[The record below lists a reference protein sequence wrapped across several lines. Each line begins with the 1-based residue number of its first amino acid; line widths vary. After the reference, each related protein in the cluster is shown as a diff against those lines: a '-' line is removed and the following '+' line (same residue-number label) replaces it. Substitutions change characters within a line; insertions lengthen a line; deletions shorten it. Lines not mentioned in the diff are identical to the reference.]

1 MADSAPAVQASNTP
15 QPLQSDSGGAEA
27 RHEVPSEC
35 VWTND
40 DVVFA
45 AVRSEEEGAS
55 LRDVV
60 SRIRAVPVP
69 ELEPVAASAPA
80 HSEEHHMNDSASESE
95 EEEEGGHGAGAG
107 APAAATTSDEESE
120 PSPFSAAFDRSATT
134 ALRFLRARDG
144 DVEAAVQMWTESLHW
159 RVNSQI
165 SANCRAWSKELAEAR
180 TYAARTVRSFWYGG
194 HLGVDKRGVP
204 INLVRVGRGDPGGL
218 VREIGIDRFIWQY
231 VISLEAGFERLRKMS
246 EERGELVL
254 GFVDIFDMG
263 ADHIPHWTARA
274 FSSTSAFKQLAKVGC
289 ILKRALAS
297 VNTCCCS
304 REYLPIRI

>member
-1 MADSAPAVQASNTP
+1 MSVSHSISAPIVRRPSMADSAAVVQDSSNTP
-15 QPLQSDSGGAEA
+15 PESLRSGGGGADA
-27 RHEVPSEC
+27 GQEVSKDC
-35 VWTND
+35 VWKND

-45 AVRSEEEGAS
+45 AVRSEGEGAS
-55 LRDVV
+55 LRVLL

-69 ELEPVAASAPA
+69 ELDPATASAGA
-80 HSEEHHMNDSASESE
+80 YGQEQHRADSASESE
-95 EEEEGGHGAGAG
+95 EEEEDGHS
-107 APAAATTSDEESE
+107 AAATASDADSN

-144 DVEAAVQMWTESLHW
+144 DLEAALQMWTDSLNW
-159 RVNSQI
+159 RVSSQI
-165 SANCRAWSKELAEAR
+165 SANCRAWAKELAEGR

-204 INLVRVGRGDPGGL
+204 VNLVRVGRGDPGGL
-218 VREIGIDRFIWQY
+218 VREVGIDRFIWQY
-231 VISLEAGFERLRKMS
+231 VISLEAGFERLRTMS

-274 FSSTSAFKQLAKVGC
+274 FSSTSAFKQLAKVSC
-289 ILKRALAS
+289 
-297 VNTCCCS
+297 T
-304 REYLPIRI
+304 